1 MLYIKTDITFFFCCI
16 LDKNELEAA
25 QTFLEHAS
33 NTNLPEFIKTL
44 SDILRHG
51 GNSPVA
57 RMAAGL
63 QLKNQLTSKDPTIK
77 STYQARWLGFPEDMR
92 NYVKQNVSNGIYFY
106 FPTRII

>member
-1 MLYIKTDITFFFCCI
+1 MEQASKY
-16 LDKNELEAA
+16 LEQAA
-25 QTFLEHAS
+25 A
-33 NTNLPEFIKTL
+33 TNIVEFIKTL

-77 STYQARWLGFPEDMR
+77 QLCQQRWLTAPEDIR
-92 NYVKQNVSNGIYFY
+92 TYIKKNVSVSYIFKESEMFHFVLLKNKNLFY
-106 FPTRII
+106 A